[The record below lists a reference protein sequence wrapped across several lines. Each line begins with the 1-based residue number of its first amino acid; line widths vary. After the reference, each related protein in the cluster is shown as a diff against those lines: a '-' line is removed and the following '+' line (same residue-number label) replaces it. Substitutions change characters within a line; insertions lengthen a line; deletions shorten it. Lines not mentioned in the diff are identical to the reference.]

1 MMQES
6 SRIQKLQP
14 HNDAWYLAES
24 FQVPKNQRRSFTEY
38 YQNTLTPLLDSCRR
52 TGDVGAHALHRLRFQ
67 AEKHGDFEAWSFLL
81 LIEVRDAEAAKTY
94 LAKAQTLPA
103 FEQASV
109 VRRELLASTP
119 ESNYPKPAVQV
130 SERSGKPFFAVEYV
144 DVQQPYL
151 NEFREIM
158 IRRNGPAMRHIM
170 EHARWCH
177 SMIALET
184 VEVWESIPQTPSW
197 NQIHVIGLY
206 PESFLRYKKDFASGL
221 AASGSGIAFEENFG
235 QLKKIRTMLYK
246 TVGSRIGGD

>member
-1 MMQES
+1 MKES
-6 SRIQKLQP
+6 SPGPELRP

-24 FQVPKNQRRSFTEY
+24 FRVPKNQSRRFNEY
-38 YQNTLTPLLDSCRR
+38 YRNVLTPLLHSYRQ
-52 TGDVGAHALHRLRFQ
+52 TGEICAHALHRLRFQ
-67 AEKHGDFEAWSFLL
+67 AEKHGEFEAWNFLL
-81 LIEVRDAEAAKTY
+81 LIEAKDAEAAKAY
-94 LAKAQTLPA
+94 SAKAQTLPA

-119 ESNYPKPAVQV
+119 ESNYPKPAIQV
-130 SERSGKPFFAVEYV
+130 RERSGKPFFAVEYV

-184 VEVWESIPQTPSW
+184 VEVWESIPQAPSW

-221 AASGSGIAFEENFG
+221 AASGSGIGFEENFG
-235 QLKKIRTMLYK
+235 QLKKIRNMLYK
-246 TVGSRIGGD
+246 TVGSRIPCS

>member
-1 MMQES
+1 MKES
-6 SRIQKLQP
+6 SYIQKLQP
-14 HNDAWYLAES
+14 HNNAWYLAES
-24 FQVPKNQRRSFTEY
+24 FQVPKNQSRDFKTY
-38 YQNTLTPLLDSCRR
+38 YKNTLSPLLDSYQR
-52 TGDVGAHALHRLRFQ
+52 TGDVGAHALHRLRFK
-67 AEKHGDFEAWSFLL
+67 AEKHGEFEAWSFLL
-81 LIEVRDAEAAKTY
+81 LIEVRDAEVAKTY

-109 VRRELLASTP
+109 VRRELLVSTP
-119 ESNYPKPAVQV
+119 ESNYPNPTAQV
-130 SERSGKPFFAVEYV
+130 RERNRKPFFAVEYV

-170 EHARWCH
+170 EHTRWCH
-177 SMIALET
+177 SMVALET
-184 VEVWESIPQTPSW
+184 VEVWESVPQAPSW

-221 AASGSGIAFEENFG
+221 AASGSDITFEENFG